1 MSAPDDEMQA
11 LTEGTVADIVDMI
24 PSLSEDDLESLAVY
38 EQHGKARKG
47 VLSAIEDEL
56 AQRHPVPEPT
66 PVPAVNATRR
76 IPAHFSRPILTE
88 AGWVVPEPHQLP
100 EA

>member
-1 MSAPDDEMQA
+1 MSAPDDEVQA

-24 PSLSEDDLESLAVY
+24 PSLTEDDLESLAVY

-56 AQRHPVPEPT
+56 AQRNPVPEAAPE
-66 PVPAVNATRR
+66 PVAKHAQG
-76 IPAHFSRPILTE
+76 IPERFGRPILTE